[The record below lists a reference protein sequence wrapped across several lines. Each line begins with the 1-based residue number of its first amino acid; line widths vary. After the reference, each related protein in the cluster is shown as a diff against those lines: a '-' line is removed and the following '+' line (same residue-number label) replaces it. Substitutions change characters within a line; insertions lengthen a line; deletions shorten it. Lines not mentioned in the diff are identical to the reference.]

1 MCGYAVTH
9 WLPVMGSAP
18 ESGVGDPSY
27 GKSQWTLL
35 LLAVMVPQDFQ
46 TCDQW
51 AGCMDCVQRKVH
63 PTSFPYLLFR
73 SSLCRLGVPSVSE
86 QVTQTSE
93 LGLSEHQ
100 LIGALSSAGSS
111 ESTERTMK
119 AREKQGAESN
129 GKTQMLIF
137 LKQKAK

>member
-1 MCGYAVTH
+1 
-9 WLPVMGSAP
+9 
-18 ESGVGDPSY
+18 
-27 GKSQWTLL
+27 
-35 LLAVMVPQDFQ
+35 
-46 TCDQW
+46 
-51 AGCMDCVQRKVH
+51 
-63 PTSFPYLLFR
+63 
-73 SSLCRLGVPSVSE
+73 VSE

-100 LIGALSSAGSS
+100 LIGSLSSAGSS